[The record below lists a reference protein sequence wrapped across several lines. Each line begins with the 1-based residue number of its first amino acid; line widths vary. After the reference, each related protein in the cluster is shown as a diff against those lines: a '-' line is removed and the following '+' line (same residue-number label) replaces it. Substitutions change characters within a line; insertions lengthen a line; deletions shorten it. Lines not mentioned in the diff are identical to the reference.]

1 MTDLQRWKEA
11 VRAAYPQ
18 YMPKQC
24 TISFSGTKIVWYQI
38 WSSMR
43 NDAMSLGGVERTPR
57 AAWKSA
63 AERIGK

>member
-1 MTDLQRWKEA
+1 MTDLQRWKDA

-24 TISFSGTKIVWYQI
+24 TVGFSWEEGARYQI

-43 NDAMSLGGVERTPR
+43 KEAVPLGGVARTPGE
-57 AAWKSA
+57 AWKSA